1 MSLPRFDKEWDG
13 FKGHVAVKWDKIED
27 EDLLKIEGSFDK
39 LVSLIVDT
47 YGEKKSVI
55 ETGLKEM
62 YKSYL
67 ENGER
72 LTEGLNEMR
81 ENISRNSKDM
91 AANVRAKA
99 GEYQEMAK
107 ERIHKIREENIEPT
121 VQRSEEYIKL
131 HPFSAVLGAF
141 GVGMLLG
148 GLVGLLSSRKE

>member
-1 MSLPRFDKEWDG
+1 MSLPRFEKEWDG
-13 FKGHVAVKWDKIED
+13 FKGHVAVKWDKIKD
-27 EDLLKIEGSFDK
+27 EELLKIEGNFGR
-39 LVSLIVDT
+39 LVSLIADT
-47 YGEKKSVI
+47 YGEKKSVV

-62 YKSYL
+62 YRSYL

-72 LTEGLNEMR
+72 LTEGFNEMR
-81 ENISRNSKDM
+81 DNISRSSKDM

-121 VQRSEEYIKL
+121 VQKSEEYIKL

-141 GVGMLLG
+141 GAGMLIG
-148 GLVGLLSSRKE
+148 GIVGLLSSRKD